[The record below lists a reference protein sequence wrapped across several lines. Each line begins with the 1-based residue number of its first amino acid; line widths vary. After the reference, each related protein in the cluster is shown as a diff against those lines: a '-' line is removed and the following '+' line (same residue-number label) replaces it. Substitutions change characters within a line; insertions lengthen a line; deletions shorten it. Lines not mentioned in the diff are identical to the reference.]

1 MTGVLTRSTI
11 AFVGLCASTSAMAQ
25 SQIPTA
31 ADTEQTS
38 QVHQIGRA
46 QIEQSVPPKDVP
58 KKTQIR
64 VETRGAITELPCALS
79 DSDIP
84 VTISSLAL
92 EKPDGSAL
100 PAELGTLLA
109 GVDADLHGEA
119 KLSVVCKIRDR
130 INERLA
136 TAGYIA
142 LAQIPA
148 QKITDGVLKI
158 QVVTAHIIEVRVVGE
173 PGPFRT
179 QLEKAV
185 ERIRAIDPLNRR
197 DAVRELLLVGD
208 IPGLDVNLTLSSAN
222 AAPGE
227 MIGTLNVAT
236 QRHSLLVN
244 FQNYGS
250 HQLGRWIGSIRGEV
264 YGLTGRSDRTY
275 VAFSNSKDLKEIRV
289 LQAGHDFAL
298 NDSGLRLGLRT
309 SLAWSRPDI
318 KNLDL
323 RSRSIIGGLD
333 ISQSLVRNLKQ
344 TIVATGGF
352 EMLDQRAQIF
362 AAGSRIPFSLD
373 KIRVL
378 FGRVDGDVRFTNGD
392 TEWMH
397 ATGSLELRKGIGIFG
412 ATKIGA
418 VTAKGAPSRLFGN
431 PQAFVIKG
439 EANLDIHPVGAFHLG
454 LNGFG
459 QWSNDPLLNLEEFS
473 LGNYTRGRGYD
484 PGSSGGDRAYGF
496 TAEPRVVLPIPKVR
510 VEASAFYDWVH
521 VQNID
526 PGTAI
531 PNQTLRSVGGGLRFV
546 LPQRLVIDVTF
557 AHPLDK
563 LLPSDKARPSNRV
576 LVSLTS
582 KFF

>member
-1 MTGVLTRSTI
+1 
-11 AFVGLCASTSAMAQ
+11 MAQ
-25 SQIPTA
+25 SQVSA
-31 ADTEQTS
+31 GASAQQASRES
-38 QVHQIGRA
+38 EVGRA
-46 QIEQSVPPKDVP
+46 QIEQNVPPKDVP
-58 KKTQIR
+58 RKTQVR
-64 VETRGAITELPCALS
+64 VETSGAIAELPCALS
-79 DSDIP
+79 DSDIN
-84 VTISSLAL
+84 VTISSLVL
-92 EKPDGSAL
+92 ERPDGSAL
-100 PAELGTLLA
+100 PAELLTLLT

-136 TAGYIA
+136 EAGYIA

-173 PGPFRT
+173 PGRFRK

-197 DAVRELLLVGD
+197 DAIRELLQVGD

-236 QRHSLLVN
+236 QRQSLMVN
-244 FQNYGS
+244 FQNFGS
-250 HQLGRWIGSIRGEV
+250 RQLGRWIGSIRGEV
-264 YGLTGRSDRTY
+264 YGLTGRADRTF
-275 VAFSNSKDLKEIRV
+275 VAYSNSTDVKEIRV

-298 NDSGLRLGLRT
+298 NESGLRLGLRT

-318 KNLDL
+318 DKLDL
-323 RSRSIIGGLD
+323 RSRSVILGLEM
-333 ISQSLVRNLKQ
+333 SQSLVRNLKQ
-344 TIVATGGF
+344 TVVATGGF
-352 EMLDQRAQIF
+352 ELLDQQAQIV
-362 AAGSRIPFSLD
+362 ASGNRIPFSLD

-378 FGRVDGDVRFTNGD
+378 FGRLDGDFRFTNGEA
-392 TEWMH
+392 EWMH
-397 ATGSLELRKGIGIFG
+397 ATGSLELRKGIGILG
-412 ATKIGA
+412 ATKIGQ
-418 VTAKGAPSRLFGN
+418 VTSKGAPSRLFGN
-431 PQAFVIKG
+431 PQAFIIKG
-439 EANLDIHPVGAFHLG
+439 EANLDIHPIGAFHLG

-473 LGNYTRGRGYD
+473 VGNYTRGRGYD

-496 TAEPRVVLPIPKVR
+496 TLEPRVVLPIPKVR
-510 VEASAFYDWVH
+510 VEASGFYDWVH

-526 PGTAI
+526 PGTAV

-546 LPQRLVIDVTF
+546 LPQRLVVDVTF

-563 LLPSDKARPSNRV
+563 LLPTDKAKPSNRV